1 MTEPAAGVTEYKSPT
16 SRSDGI
22 IAVLAGFLGWTF
34 DAFDYFLVTLVA
46 PNIAATYGISE
57 DKVKW
62 TLWGTLFSRPVGALI
77 FGLLA
82 DRYGR
87 RRPLMLNLVFY
98 STLSVLSGLSPT
110 FGIFFACRIL
120 FGIGMGGEW
129 GVGAS
134 LALEKVPVKLRG
146 LMSGI
151 LQEGYAF
158 GSLLSSAA
166 FLFLLPLFD
175 RWMSHGAKIP
185 PGGWRLLFLLG
196 GLPALLSLVI
206 RSRVRESEVW
216 EKTRSGNWS
225 SIGSTLLSHWKVF
238 LMLVAVMFG
247 MNLSSHG
254 TQDNF
259 PKLLTAHYKL
269 GAYGKGG
276 INAVGAIGAIIGG
289 IVVGMISGRLGRRR
303 SMVISLLGAVAMVPV
318 WAFAPT
324 MAVLIAATFLIQFF
338 VQGAWGV
345 VPAYITEM
353 SPDSVRGV
361 LPGFAY
367 QCGAALS
374 GGIVVAQEAMEGRMS
389 LAQSMA
395 LTAVEVFVFAAI
407 VIECSRERRNIVFG
421 EAQAAG

>member
-1 MTEPAAGVTEYKSPT
+1 MTEPAAGVDDKSPT

-46 PNIAATYGISE
+46 PNIAATYHVSE

-62 TLWGTLFSRPVGALI
+62 TLLATLFSRPVGALI

-87 RRPLMLNLVFY
+87 RRPLMLNLIFY

-110 FGIFFACRIL
+110 YKTFLVCRIL
-120 FGIGMGGEW
+120 FGVGMGGEW

-166 FLFLLPLFD
+166 FLFLLPMFN
-175 RWMSHGAKIP
+175 RWMSHGPTIP
-185 PGGWRLLFLLG
+185 SGGWRLLFVLG
-196 GLPALLSLVI
+196 GLPAILSLII
-206 RSRVRESEVW
+206 RSKVRESEVW
-216 EKTRSGNWS
+216 EKTRSGSWS
-225 SIGSTLLSHWKVF
+225 SIGSTLASHWKVF

-259 PKLLTAHYKL
+259 PTLLTVQYKL
-269 GAYGKGG
+269 DAFGKAGVNG
-276 INAVGAIGAIIGG
+276 IGAIGAIIGG
-289 IVVGMISGRLGRRR
+289 IVVGMISSRLGRRR

-318 WAFAPT
+318 WAFAPS
-324 MAVLIAATFLIQFF
+324 MAILIAGTFMIQFF

-367 QCGAALS
+367 QCGAAMS
-374 GGIVVAQEAMEGRMS
+374 GGIIVAQNAMKGHMS

-395 LTAVEVFVFAAI
+395 LTAVEVLIFAAI

-421 EAQAAG
+421 QAEAAA